1 MAELPTE
8 EDLEKLSQEKGHDA
22 LVWYAWRNTL
32 RTLPL
37 LGYLPINPVWG
48 NDTVKHIYGVCRPS
62 LLLAQWVN
70 DPSVTT
76 IMEYSKIA
84 LAARAA
90 YIAVSHSHVT
100 ADEAAAAEVA
110 AYVASVARAAARV
123 PHKIEGAAYVI
134 DVTIKSAIHEIK
146 TSVSSVLYRV
156 ENIRKFSPSIVAVA
170 DVSEFSTA
178 NFADSIDVI
187 IRASR
192 LIAKAAV
199 ADYEWLSSQ
208 NKFDRMEWFGR
219 SLWMEGWTGVEWE
232 FEQVVLWK
240 QQFVSDLKGLG
251 LGFLAND
258 LIDLWD
264 GRPLGDHAQNYLKDF
279 SNAELNDP
287 VALHRLILAGESAD
301 HIHAVRVL
309 LLGPGGAGKSSLAD
323 RLQGKPVEQGKKL
336 TVGVDYLNHQPLN
349 LYEKFDYLQPRD
361 KPLDLYLWDFGGQT
375 IFHGLHSAFLHEN
388 CVYVLVVDSRHE
400 QAPDEWLQQIRH
412 LAGRQAKVLLVTNWY
427 EKCETRQNEARLLR
441 EFPDLLDTRSFFY
454 FSCHEPDAPGFHTF
468 VQILE
473 KACLESQ
480 RMVLKETLDVNEALQ
495 QQYRDNVFLD
505 SADLEDII
513 ETVTHRPESVETLPN
528 KLEQLGF
535 LVRVDSDD
543 QHYCLKPSWAVDNAY
558 AVLYS
563 PLLREAKGVLKLK
576 NLQREFK
583 GKIEASHLAYLVE
596 FLQMRSL
603 CRKLAGDDGYFFPD
617 AAPADELPEASEL
630 LKAKAKGLVIRFDLP
645 YLPLGFHAS
654 LVHRLFVPDGI
665 SNTDDIWRQ
674 GFILRKDKS
683 RAVVHYL
690 TRKSVVELVL
700 VGEWQDF
707 AGLLNIFLV
716 NLKAVLLEGKG
727 IREEQIVPSV
737 VFDRDVFSVH
747 SAEQLVHV
755 LRNIRSYDQIFD
767 EVKRMAAKQ
776 VNETHY
782 HGDVTHNT
790 GGDASNFATNSEH
803 FTQNSHI
810 QTIDVT
816 TDQRQQ
822 IAAIIGS
829 LLKDAGS
836 LDPESLMAVAEVNK
850 ALAAPQDK
858 PEARNLLGKVWNG
871 LKEAVDVTKTGTDIA
886 GFVLEH
892 QTAIAGAITTAVAL
906 LK

>member
-1 MAELPTE
+1 MAELPTK
-8 EDLEKLSQEKGHDA
+8 EDLEKLYQKKGRDS
-22 LVWYAWRNTL
+22 LVWYAWRNAL
-32 RTLPL
+32 RTIPI
-37 LGYLPINPVWG
+37 LGASPIEKIGMEDAVR
-48 NDTVKHIYGVCRPS
+48 HIYAVCRPCLILS
-62 LLLAQWVN
+62 QWMSVPRTLKCYVSKNTAKAAASAYLAAKDADSVAAKVAAVTRSAIAVTRAVDAAHAVADAIRSAALSTDGAAARADYNWLLAQKKGNLSWWSSQPLWGGEWFEMVGGEPARIKQWRQAFDQQLRELGLDFLADDLN
-70 DPSVTT
+70 DLL
-76 IMEYSKIA
+76 ENKILGNHA
-84 LAARAA
+84 KKYL
-90 YIAVSHSHVT
+90 
-100 ADEAAAAEVA
+100 
-110 AYVASVARAAARV
+110 
-123 PHKIEGAAYVI
+123 K
-134 DVTIKSAIHEIK
+134 
-146 TSVSSVLYRV
+146 
-156 ENIRKFSPSIVAVA
+156 
-170 DVSEFSTA
+170 EFSE
-178 NFADSIDVI
+178 AD
-187 IRASR
+187 
-192 LIAKAAV
+192 
-199 ADYEWLSSQ
+199 
-208 NKFDRMEWFGR
+208 
-219 SLWMEGWTGVEWE
+219 
-232 FEQVVLWK
+232 
-240 QQFVSDLKGLG
+240 
-251 LGFLAND
+251 
-258 LIDLWD
+258 
-264 GRPLGDHAQNYLKDF
+264 
-279 SNAELNDP
+279 LNDP
-287 VALHRLILAGESAD
+287 VALRRLILEGEAAE
-301 HIHAVRVL
+301 HIHAVRML

-323 RLQGKPVEQGKKL
+323 RLQGKAVEHIKDM
-336 TVGVDYLNHQPLN
+336 TPGVNYQDHKPIN
-349 LYEKFDYLQPRD
+349 LRYAFDYLRKRD

-400 QAPDEWLQQIRH
+400 QAPDEWLHQIRH

-441 EFPDLLDTRSFFY
+441 EFPDLLDECSFFY
-454 FSCHEPDAPGFHTF
+454 FSCHEPDAPGLQTF
-468 VQILE
+468 VQALE

-513 ETVTHRPESVETLPN
+513 ETVTRRPESVETLPN

-543 QHYCLKPSWAVDNAY
+543 QHYCLKPAWVVDNAY
-558 AVLYS
+558 TVLYS
-563 PLLREAKGVLKLK
+563 PLLRESKGVLKLK
-576 NLQREFK
+576 TLQREFK
-583 GKIEASHLAYLVE
+583 GKIEASHMAYLVE

-603 CRKLAGDDGYFFPD
+603 CRKLASDDGYFFPD

-630 LKAKAKGLVIRFDLP
+630 LKAKVDGLVIRFDLP
-645 YLPLGFHAS
+645 YLPMGFHAS
-654 LVHRLFVPDGI
+654 LVHRLFLPGGI
-665 SNTDDIWRQ
+665 NNTGDIWRQ
-674 GFILRKDKS
+674 GFILRKDHSHS

-690 TRKSVVELVL
+690 MRKSMVELVL
-700 VGEWQDF
+700 AGEWQDF
-707 AGLLNIFLV
+707 AGLLNTVLV
-716 NLKAVLLEGKG
+716 SLKAVLLEGKG

-747 SAEQLVHV
+747 SAEQLVQV

-790 GGDASNFATNSEH
+790 GGDASNFATKSEN

-822 IAAIIGS
+822 IAAIIGG
-829 LLKDAGS
+829 LLKNAGS

-871 LKEAVDVTKTGTDIA
+871 LKDTLSTVKTGTDIA
-886 GFVLEH
+886 EFVLKH
-892 QTAIAGAITTAVAL
+892 QAEIVGAITTAVAL

>member
-1 MAELPTE
+1 MAELPTK
-8 EDLEKLSQEKGHDA
+8 EDLENLYHEKGHDA
-22 LVWYAWRNTL
+22 LVWYAWRSAIRALPVLGRLPAERTWGENTV
-32 RTLPL
+32 RDIMVIFRIPL
-37 LGYLPINPVWG
+37 VLTQWGCTPKQINM
-48 NDTVKHIYGVCRPS
+48 VKVLDIDK
-62 LLLAQWVN
+62 AI
-70 DPSVTT
+70 DAVTT
-76 IMEYSKIA
+76 IDDVDYKYDYYDYA
-84 LAARAA
+84 TAANLAVRSSISAA
-90 YIAVSHSHVT
+90 TVATMKFDSTASIILAKYADNSASNANIAVHIIDGYKASDIIT
-100 ADEAAAAEVA
+100 AA
-110 AYVASVARAAARV
+110 
-123 PHKIEGAAYVI
+123 
-134 DVTIKSAIHEIK
+134 TI
-146 TSVSSVLYRV
+146 
-156 ENIRKFSPSIVAVA
+156 
-170 DVSEFSTA
+170 
-178 NFADSIDVI
+178 
-187 IRASR
+187 
-192 LIAKAAV
+192 
-199 ADYEWLSSQ
+199 ADYELLSQMDMPMSEWWNNPPLWGDGEAPKEIRHLQ
-208 NKFDRMEWFGR
+208 GNLDRQ
-219 SLWMEGWTGVEWE
+219 L
-232 FEQVVLWK
+232 
-240 QQFVSDLKGLG
+240 LKLK
-251 LGFLAND
+251 LNFLAND
-258 LIDLWD
+258 LNDLWE
-264 GRPLGDHAQNYLKDF
+264 GKQLGIHAKNYLKEF
-279 SNAELNDP
+279 SDADLNDP
-287 VALHRLILAGESAD
+287 IALHRLILEDEVAE
-301 HIHAVRVL
+301 HIHAVRAL

-323 RLQGKPVEQGKKL
+323 RLQGKALERGKKL

-349 LYEKFDYLQPRD
+349 LYDKFDYLQQGD

-400 QAPDEWLQQIRH
+400 QAPDEWLHQIRN
-412 LAGRQAKVLLVTNWY
+412 LAGGQAKVLLVTNWY

-441 EFPDLLDTRSFFY
+441 EFPDLLNEGSFFY
-454 FSCHEPDAPGFHTF
+454 FSCHEPDAPGLKTF
-468 VQILE
+468 VQALE
-473 KACLESQ
+473 KASLESQ

-505 SADLEDII
+505 YADLEAII
-513 ETVTHRPESVETLPN
+513 ETVTRRPESVETLPN

-576 NLQREFK
+576 KLQREFK

-665 SNTDDIWRQ
+665 SSTDDIWRQ

-707 AGLLNIFLV
+707 AGLLNTVLV

-747 SAEQLVHV
+747 SAEQLVQV

-790 GGDASNFATNSEH
+790 GGDASNFATKSEH

-810 QTIDVT
+810 QTLEVT
-816 TDQRQQ
+816 ADQRQQ

-858 PEARNLLGKVWNG
+858 PEARNLLGKVWSG
-871 LKEAVDVTKTGTDIA
+871 LKDTLSTVKTGTDIA
-886 GFVLEH
+886 EFALKH
-892 QTAIAGAITTAVAL
+892 QAEIVGVITTAVAL